1 MSFNVKNE
9 QVTIFKDE
17 RGINFAYVTNK
28 ELDENGEPYLTF
40 ARINIKFRKGVE
52 VKNRTKIKINEG
64 FLTFYQSSTG
74 EFSER
79 TGKEIKR
86 NVFKIV
92 VMDFDVLE
100 DGIDEPY
107 GYKSHKQNNSEKMEE
122 SADPINFDD
131 LEIYGGEDDDL
142 PF

>member
-9 QVTIFKDE
+9 QVTIFKNE

-28 ELDENGEPYLTF
+28 EQDENGEPYFTY

-52 VKNRTKIKINEG
+52 VKNRTKIRINDG
-64 FLTFYQSSTG
+64 FLTFYQS
-74 EFSER
+74 
-79 TGKEIKR
+79 GKEIKR
-86 NVFKIV
+86 NYFKIV

-107 GYKSHKQNNSEKMEE
+107 TYQVKGQNNEK
-122 SADPINFDD
+122 SNTDFDNFDNFD
-131 LEIYGGEDDDL
+131 IYGGEDDDL

>member
-9 QVTIFKDE
+9 QVTIFKNE

-28 ELDENGEPYLTF
+28 EQDENGEPYFTY

-52 VKNRTKIKINEG
+52 VKNRTKIRINDG
-64 FLTFYQSSTG
+64 FLTFYQS
-74 EFSER
+74 
-79 TGKEIKR
+79 GKEIKR
-86 NVFKIV
+86 NYFKIV

-107 GYKSHKQNNSEKMEE
+107 TYQVKGQNNEK
-122 SADPINFDD
+122 SNTNFDNFD
-131 LEIYGGEDDDL
+131 KFDIYGREDDDL

>member
-1 MSFNVKNE
+1 MSFYVKNE

-28 ELDENGEPYLTF
+28 EQDENGEPYFTY

-52 VKNRTKIKINEG
+52 VKNRTKIRINDG

-74 EFSER
+74 EFSEK

-86 NVFKIV
+86 NYFKIV

-107 GYKSHKQNNSEKMEE
+107 TYQVKGQNNEK
-122 SADPINFDD
+122 SNTNFDNFD
-131 LEIYGGEDDDL
+131 NFDIYGGEDDDL

>member
-9 QVTIFKDE
+9 QVTIFKNE

-28 ELDENGEPYLTF
+28 EQDENGEPYCTY

-52 VKNRTKIKINEG
+52 VKNRTKIRINDG
-64 FLTFYQSSTG
+64 FLTFYQS
-74 EFSER
+74 
-79 TGKEIKR
+79 GKEIKR
-86 NVFKIV
+86 NYFKIV

-107 GYKSHKQNNSEKMEE
+107 TYQVKGQNNEK
-122 SADPINFDD
+122 SNTNFDNFD
-131 LEIYGGEDDDL
+131 NFDIYGGEDDDL

>member
-1 MSFNVKNE
+1 MSFSVKNE
-9 QVTIFKDE
+9 QATIFKDE
-17 RGINFAYVTNK
+17 RGISFAYVTNK
-28 ELDENGEPYLTF
+28 EQDENGEPYFTY

-52 VKNRTKIKINEG
+52 VKNRTKIRINDG
-64 FLTFYQSSTG
+64 FLTFYQASTG
-74 EFSER
+74 EFSEK

-86 NVFKIV
+86 NYFKIV

-107 GYKSHKQNNSEKMEE
+107 TYKVKGQNNEK
-122 SADPINFDD
+122 SNTNFDNFD
-131 LEIYGGEDDDL
+131 IYGGEDDDL

>member
-9 QVTIFKDE
+9 QVTIFKNE

-28 ELDENGEPYLTF
+28 EQDENGEPYFTY

-52 VKNRTKIKINEG
+52 VKNRTKIRINDG
-64 FLTFYQSSTG
+64 FLTFYQS
-74 EFSER
+74 
-79 TGKEIKR
+79 GKEIKR
-86 NVFKIV
+86 NYFKIV

-107 GYKSHKQNNSEKMEE
+107 TYQVKGQNNEK
-122 SADPINFDD
+122 SNTNFDNFD
-131 LEIYGGEDDDL
+131 NFDIYGGEDDDL